1 MVSASAKRQAVK
13 RVVEE
18 GVCSERRACRY
29 LGLHR
34 SSCQYRAQEALEQ
47 TRKLVKRIVWLS
59 RKYPRYGY
67 RRIRA
72 LLMREGWKAGRKF
85 VQRIRRLGGGLE
97 PGVEARANGAGADRR
112 RHPHEQCG

>member
-1 MVSASAKRQAVK
+1 MKKKRHTTEEIIRLLRKADEGQT
-13 RVVEE
+13 VEE
-18 GVCSERRACRY
+18 GVCSERRACLY

-34 SSCQYRAQEALEQ
+34 SSCQYRAQEALEE

-72 LLMREGWKAGRKF
+72 LLTCFQF
-85 VQRIRRLGGGLE
+85 V
-97 PGVEARANGAGADRR
+97 A
-112 RHPHEQCG
+112 HSK

>member
-34 SSCQYRAQEALEQ
+34 SSCQYRAQEALEE
-47 TRKLVKRIVWLS
+47 TRKLVKRMVWLS
-59 RKYPRYGY
+59 RKDPRY
-67 RRIRA
+67 A
-72 LLMREGWKAGRKF
+72 LPEDPSLADAGRMESRTQ
-85 VQRIRRLGGGLE
+85 VC
-97 PGVEARANGAGADRR
+97 AA
-112 RHPHEQCG
+112 HPKT